1 MPKANI
7 SFLIYFLKKIHYY
20 SFFKKC
26 YKESLLNTFGILP
39 NLFSKKKK
47 IDDNHFLSLN
57 ISTKKKNSLPKFSL
71 FYWKSVISRKLATN
85 IIQIS
90 H

>member
-57 ISTKKKNSLPKFSL
+57 ISTKKKFLTKIFFIL
-71 FYWKSVISRKLATN
+71 LE
-85 IIQIS
+85 IS
-90 H
+90 HFKEISH

>member
-47 IDDNHFLSLN
+47 KIDDNHFLSLN
-57 ISTKKKNSLPKFSL
+57 ISTKKKFLTKIFFIL
-71 FYWKSVISRKLATN
+71 LE
-85 IIQIS
+85 IS
-90 H
+90 HFKEISH

>member
-57 ISTKKKNSLPKFSL
+57 ISTKKKFLTKIFFILLEINHFKE
-71 FYWKSVISRKLATN
+71 
-85 IIQIS
+85 IS